1 MQGWRD
7 RNHCCQIHTEYFLIQ
22 TDLSLKCEEAN
33 PSHSHDERH
42 AASILKLCG
51 GGTTGAMARIGS
63 ECGVV
68 WSVDDGNRQGSGKL
82 VDAPGKR
89 TSLHASTRQIAH
101 TSTGDYSVL
110 FSQGQGST
118 VAMYVYT
125 LV

>member
-1 MQGWRD
+1 MVGQLEPW
-7 RNHCCQIHTEYFLIQ
+7 H
-22 TDLSLKCEEAN
+22 
-33 PSHSHDERH
+33 
-42 AASILKLCG
+42 
-51 GGTTGAMARIGS
+51 GS
-63 ECGVV
+63 EELRGVV
-68 WSVDDGNRQGSGKL
+68 WCGVDDGNRQGSGKL